1 MIIRS
6 QIKREITTDL
16 NLYIDVLHI
25 GSNDTL
31 RVYIKNKTVG
41 TIGCYSDYEKAIK
54 VLDMIQNFYCKCES
68 AKVVTS
74 GIWGLINKYGTLED
88 AEKYRDEHRELFV
101 FQMPQDSE
109 V

>member
-6 QIKREITTDL
+6 QDKRKITMDM
-16 NLYIDVLHI
+16 NLYIEPRD
-25 GSNDTL
+25 SE
-31 RVYIKNKTVG
+31 
-41 TIGCYSDYEKAIK
+41 TIGNVTCWLKNGTMGILGTYSSWDKAIK
-54 VLDMIQNFYCKCES
+54 VLDVIQDFYCKCES

-74 GIWGLINKYGTLED
+74 GIWGLVNKHGTLED
-88 AEKYRDEHRELFV
+88 AEKFRDEHRTLFV

>member
-6 QIKREITTDL
+6 QNKRIITTDI
-16 NLYIDVLHI
+16 NIYIEPRDSETI
-25 GSNDTL
+25 GNVTCW
-31 RVYIKNKTVG
+31 IKNKTMGILG
-41 TIGCYSDYEKAIK
+41 TYSSWEKAIK
-54 VLDMIQNFYCKCES
+54 VLDMIQDFYCKCES

-74 GIWGLINKYGTLED
+74 GIWGQLSKYGTLED
-88 AEKYRDEHRELFV
+88 VEKFRDEHRILFV